1 MLKDEIKDT
10 LGRIGLD
17 KGRYNVHGV
26 EVCFYTNVKQ
36 CLDEANRNYGFF
48 SGQREGLY
56 RLNSY
61 FLIVPSIDPFTEKIN
76 EVCDTTIAHNMV
88 ISTERNI
95 VSQFFKTRFYGAV
108 YFAESDE
115 EYKTLDV
122 FCIYQLNFLFDLV
135 IRKNLLKNRVHSFYT
150 RVIRRILHF
159 PIFFLLS
166 GRGINVLH
174 GSVVEADGKGVAFL
188 GLNKA
193 GKSSLAS
200 FLVMQKGFHLVSNNF
215 ILVDRDFFYA
225 FPEGKGDLDEM
236 KRKIAVRARPLA
248 LFLLYRGCDRTLI
261 KRVSPRKTLQKML
274 RSLKVSEMAY
284 GDFVSLFDYLPEPP
298 KRDFAFRFMEDL
310 LKEVPAYDLCL
321 SDDYSDVT
329 EAITTRIDKLTS

>member
-95 VSQFFKTRFYGAV
+95 VSQFFERRFYRAI

-135 IRKNLLKNRVHSFYT
+135 IRKNLLKSRVQSFYT

-166 GRGINVLH
+166 GRGINILH
-174 GSVVEADGKGVAFL
+174 GSVVEKGGKGLAFL
-188 GLNKA
+188 GLNKV
-193 GKSSLAS
+193 GKSSIAS
-200 FLVMQKGFHLVSNNF
+200 FLVLERNFRFVSNNF
-215 ILVDRDFFYA
+215 ILVDRYSFYA
-225 FPEGKGDLDEM
+225 FPEEKGGMNEI
-236 KRKIAVRARPLA
+236 KSKIAVRASPLA
-248 LFLLYRGCDRTLI
+248 LFLLYRGCDSVRI
-261 KRVSPRKTLQKML
+261 KRLLPKKALQKML
-274 RSLKVSEMAY
+274 RSLEVSEMEF
-284 GDFVSLFDYLPEPP
+284 GDFVSSFNYLPEPP
-298 KRDFAFRFMEDL
+298 KRDFAFSFMENFV
-310 LKEVPAYDLCL
+310 KEVPAYDLCL
-321 SDDYSDVT
+321 SEDYSDVA
-329 EAITTRIDKLTS
+329 EAIIAQIGKLIP